1 MRRRPVP
8 TPILCGISVVLCAS
22 AAAAQSGAWSARG
35 PDGGNVYCV
44 AAAPGHPATLYAGT
58 ADGVYRSDDGGAAWR
73 PANAG
78 IPAERVQS
86 IAIEPSSPNT
96 LYAGTI
102 TPTGVA
108 SVGIFKSVDGGQSW
122 TAANTGLTDP
132 ISGIAPLDVEAL
144 AVDPANPGVVLAG
157 TRFSDI
163 FRSADGGA
171 TWTPVTLGG
180 FNVGLEVS
188 AFLFDAS
195 TPGAVLAASTSG
207 LLRSVDDGQSWDFYG
222 DAGVTFFSLA
232 ADPTTP
238 ATIYA
243 GNVNGF
249 GALKSTNG
257 GAHWTQINAGL
268 PTAAGSSGTAWPSV
282 LSIVVDPVNS
292 STLTIGTF
300 GDGVFTSADG
310 GTTWTASSSGLRS
323 AFVGS
328 LRFGGAS
335 GTLLAGTFG
344 AGVFRRSGAADWAP
358 SSAGIP
364 LSRVASLARDPSRP
378 STLFAGAFDGVHR
391 SDDGG
396 ESWGP
401 SVGNLPVFPV
411 ASVAAITGNGGRLL
425 AGTLGGGLLQSADA
439 GATWAPAGTGLT
451 DAFVGSVAVDPS
463 NPQVLYAAT
472 GDPAGTTSP
481 AVFRSADGGATWT
494 KTSLAAGS
502 GTVSIDFVTV
512 NPSNSSEVAAVS
524 RGEAIYFHSA
534 DSGSTWSQVTPS
546 SACGTVRTALFDGTA
561 VLLGGASGVCR
572 STDGGSTWNAST
584 VATEASVETLAA
596 DPSDPNVI
604 YAGAAPA
611 ATGGTG
617 GVFRSVDGGATWQPI
632 GQGLEAAAVT
642 SVLVDPGT
650 GALHAGTD
658 GGGVAVLSFETP
670 DRLPIATAPAGSRG
684 TRILGPR

>member
-1 MRRRPVP
+1 MRCR
-8 TPILCGISVVLCAS
+8 SVARTFLWGAAIGLGAS
-22 AAAAQSGAWSARG
+22 AAAGQSGAWSARG
-35 PDGGNVYCV
+35 PDGGNAYCL
-44 AAAPGHPATLYAGT
+44 AADPAHPATLYAGT
-58 ADGVYRSDDGGAAWR
+58 DAGVYRSDDGGATWR
-73 PANAG
+73 PAGDGLPVA
-78 IPAERVQS
+78 RVQT
-86 IAIEPSSPNT
+86 IAVEPSAPGR
-96 LYAGTI
+96 LYAGTV

-108 SVGIFKSVDGGQSW
+108 SVGIFKSVDGGESW
-122 TAANTGLTDP
+122 AAANTGLIDP

-144 AVDPANPGVVLAG
+144 AVDPANPGVLLAG

-180 FNVGLEVS
+180 INVGLEVA
-188 AFLFDAS
+188 AFVYDPS
-195 TPGAVLAASTSG
+195 TPGVVFAASTSG
-207 LLRSVDDGQSWDFYG
+207 LLRSVDGGQNWDFYG
-222 DAGVTFFSLA
+222 DAGVSFFSLA

-238 ATIYA
+238 GTLYA

-249 GALKSTNG
+249 GMLKSINDG
-257 GAHWTQINAGL
+257 LHWTQINGGL
-268 PTAAGSSGTAWPSV
+268 PTAAGSSRTAWPSV
-282 LSIVVDPVNS
+282 LSIVVDAANPSAV
-292 STLTIGTF
+292 TIGTF
-300 GDGVFTSADG
+300 GDGVFASQDG
-310 GTTWTASSSGLRS
+310 GVSWTASGAGLRS
-323 AFVGS
+323 AFVGA
-328 LRFGGAS
+328 LRFGDAA
-335 GTLLAGTFG
+335 GTLLSGTFG
-344 AGVFRRSGAADWAP
+344 AGVFRRSGAGDWAP

-364 LSRVASLARDPSRP
+364 LSRVASLAHDPTRA

-401 SVGNLPVFPV
+401 AVGDLPVFPV
-411 ASVAAITGNGGRLL
+411 ASVAAIPGTGGRLL

-439 GATWAPAGTGLT
+439 GATWTSAGTGLT
-451 DAFVGSVAVDPS
+451 DPFVGSIAVDPS
-463 NPQVLYAAT
+463 NPEVLYAAT

-502 GTVSIDFVTV
+502 GTVSIDFVAV

-534 DSGSTWSQVTPS
+534 DSGSSWSQVTPA
-546 SACGTVRTALFDGTA
+546 SACGTVRTLLFDGTA
-561 VLLGGASGVCR
+561 ILLGGASGVCR

-584 VATEASVETLAA
+584 VATGASVETLAV
-596 DPSDPNVI
+596 DHSDPNVI

-611 ATGGTG
+611 VTGGTG

-670 DRLPIATAPAGSRG
+670 DRLPVAPAPPGSRG